1 MKVGALLAM
10 TAAVLVTFP
19 GARGESGSGQPGYC
33 DDDEDCNKDTSGYV
47 CVSVQ
52 TTREGIE
59 DVKQCLPYNQT
70 GDVCSGTSPG
80 LCPSFSTWDTDFQS
94 ISAICAYFVPDSGTN
109 CLTSSFSGSDTDGYV
124 ECLSVTEGSGSSAET
139 LGVLYGCVDYD
150 GSNLLFEEDSDSWTL
165 ANELN
170 MSGIVDAGCMN
181 PTDNDVVCSGRGTCA
196 PTSANS
202 LSYGCECNVGYNGTY
217 CQKVVSNACTTE
229 AQCAA
234 GTCNLTTKQCECE
247 AGTTGDQ
254 CAYCD
259 PSSSKACNGHGTCVA
274 GSASASDES
283 AAGTVTAAGS
293 GSDATSTSEA
303 TVGSESGSESSGN
316 VCECDSGWAG
326 DQCTRKSDSTSS
338 KSSTSSKTSSGST
351 GSNSASSVMTSLA
364 VLATSAFVAVALN

>member
-1 MKVGALLAM
+1 MKVSALLAM

-33 DDDEDCNKDTSGYV
+33 DDDDDCNEDTSGYV

-70 GDVCSGTSPG
+70 GDVCSGVSPG
-80 LCPSFSTWDTDFQS
+80 LCPSFSTWDTAFQS
-94 ISAICAYFVPDSGTN
+94 ISAVCAYFVPDSGTN

-124 ECLSVTEGSGSSAET
+124 ECLDVTEGSGSSAESV
-139 LGVLYGCVDYD
+139 GVLYGCVDFD

-170 MSGIVDAGCMN
+170 MSGVVNSGCMN

-202 LSYGCECNVGYNGTY
+202 LSYFCECNVGYNGTY

-247 AGTTGDQ
+247 EGTTGDQ

-259 PSSSKACNGHGTCVA
+259 PTSSKACNGHGTCVA
-274 GSASASDES
+274 GSSSES

-303 TVGSESGSESSGN
+303 TVGSESGSSASGN
-316 VCECDSGWAG
+316 VCDCESGWAG
-326 DQCTRKSDSTSS
+326 DQCTREVASSSDSDSS
-338 KSSTSSKTSSGST
+338 KKTSSSSSST
-351 GSNSASSVMTSLA
+351 AGSNSAASVVASFA
-364 VLATSAFVAVALN
+364 VLAASAFVAALN